1 MSVDRFVLLVGAIC
15 SVAAT
20 RLNGADASARP
31 PLDARRPLPIIDM
44 HLHAHALADYGG
56 GVAVCTNQQEITYPG
71 VDPRKPITF
80 DKVANCASPMAPA
93 ASDEAL
99 MRESVAILERYNIW
113 AVTSGTL
120 DRVSAWTSFAKGRI
134 TPAISFASEPH
145 PSIDDLR
152 RLFKKNA
159 FAVFAEIG
167 AQYHGVRLDDESYE
181 PYFALSEELD
191 TPVGVHLGE
200 GPPGA
205 AYLAY
210 PNYRAALTTPFQLEK
225 VLIRHPKL
233 RLYAMHYASPLVDE
247 MIAMLYSHPQLY
259 VDVAQNNW
267 GFPRAH
273 FYSQLKRLIDA
284 GFEKRIMFGSDQ
296 MIWPQTIVVAM
307 KTIQEAP
314 FLTEEQK
321 RDIFYNNAARFLR
334 LTDAEIARHNGK

>member
-1 MSVDRFVLLVGAIC
+1 V
-15 SVAAT
+15 
-20 RLNGADASARP
+20 N
-31 PLDARRPLPIIDM
+31 
-44 HLHAHALADYGG
+44 
-56 GVAVCTNQQEITYPG
+56 
-71 VDPRKPITF
+71 
-80 DKVANCASPMAPA
+80 
-93 ASDEAL
+93 
-99 MRESVAILERYNIW
+99 
-113 AVTSGTL
+113 
-120 DRVSAWTSFAKGRI
+120 AWTSFAKGRV
-134 TPAISFASEPH
+134 TPAISFASEPRR
-145 PSIDDLR
+145 SVEEFR
-152 RLFKKNA
+152 RLFKENA

-181 PYFALSEELD
+181 PYFALAEELD
-191 TPVGVHLGE
+191 IPVGVHLGE

-225 VLIRHPKL
+225 VLVRHPKL
-233 RLYAMHYASPLVDE
+233 RLYVMHYASPLVDQ

-259 VDVAQNNW
+259 VDVAQNDW

-296 MIWPQTIVVAM
+296 MIWPQTIVVAI

-314 FLTEEQK
+314 FLDAKQK

-334 LTDAEIARHNGK
+334 LSEGTLALHKGE